1 MSYMST
7 AVAYHMCAATVAD
20 NIDYPELTPTH
31 LRQMLVTYGVNGLL
45 NTVSGNNCHGLWTH

>member
-1 MSYMST
+1 MST
-7 AVAYHMCAATVAD
+7 AVAYHMCATTVAD